1 MSPYRFR
8 SEFRLH
14 CRKFSAVSWSEE
26 AEVAYA
32 HEAFGKDV
40 LGVPAY
46 ELDSG
51 EGHLLVRA
59 FIPVVLVFK
68 GDALVIHGLDSVVA
82 DGDSVCVAGDV
93 LQSLVHSADRRL
105 GSKDYV
111 AVKAREPFDIC
122 TSMSC
127 LESTGAMHTSLVAYR
142 EHPSRLDIDTRS
154 TAASPEAPA
163 PGEAASPFSFSSS
176 SYADGG
182 PSASSPIEFESL
194 VSMQPELFHLG
205 TNGYG
210 IDILCENIFYK
221 DNVLFLLISLKNGSA
236 VSYALSDPR
245 FSVESKRR
253 TKRGLQYEKAIF
265 PKQAY
270 GLGVVQPDATG
281 KMVFTFDK
289 VSLTRGQVFRIY
301 FYEKGGARN
310 YVITLGPVDINRAKR
325 LN

>member
-1 MSPYRFR
+1 MKKFAIILAVLAGWLCSEIASAQAPDTLFISTTQVVHLRFG
-8 SEFRLH
+8 SEL
-14 CRKFSAVSWSEE
+14 KYVNLGNKAI
-26 AEVAYA
+26 VA
-32 HEAFGKDV
+32 KIVD
-40 LGVPAY
+40 
-46 ELDSG
+46 
-51 EGHLLVRA
+51 
-59 FIPVVLVFK
+59 
-68 GDALVIHGLDSVVA
+68 
-82 DGDSVCVAGDV
+82 
-93 LQSLVHSADRRL
+93 

-127 LESTGAMHTSLVAYR
+127 LESTGAMHTFLVAYR
-142 EHPSRLDIDTRS
+142 EHPSRLDIDTRES
-154 TAASPEAPA
+154 S
-163 PGEAASPFSFSSS
+163 SSFSSS
-176 SYADGG
+176 PYADGG

-194 VSMQPELFHLG
+194 VSMKPELFHLG
-205 TNGYG
+205 TSGYG

-221 DNVLFLLISLKNGSA
+221 DDVLFLLISLKNGSA

-265 PKQAY
+265 PRQAY

-310 YVITLGPVDINRAKR
+310 FVLTLGMNDINKAKR